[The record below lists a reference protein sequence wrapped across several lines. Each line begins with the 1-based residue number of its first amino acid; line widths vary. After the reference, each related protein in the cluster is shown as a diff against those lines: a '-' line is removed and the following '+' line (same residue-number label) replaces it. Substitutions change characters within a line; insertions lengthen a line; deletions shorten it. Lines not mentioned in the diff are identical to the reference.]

1 MPRIKYLGMD
11 DLNNY
16 LLFCYECTTRQVFF
30 GYIWEDRACSSW
42 HVLGHVWARQPKLCS
57 KNDVL

>member
-42 HVLGHVWARQPKLCS
+42 HVLGHV
-57 KNDVL
+57 